1 MVFFGHEAG
10 RSFLPLRKPGGQILQ
25 VQGALQART
34 SLCVCDVH
42 SNLNQDLGDKNFPQ
56 NQPAKTS
63 CLSLTVLL
71 NFLTVLLDIGNIVHQ
86 QT

>member
-1 MVFFGHEAG
+1 MKLDAASCPFANLVAKYF
-10 RSFLPLRKPGGQILQ
+10 RSKAPCKQEHH
-25 VQGALQART
+25 
-34 SLCVCDVH
+34 CVCDVH
-42 SNLNQDLGDKNFPQ
+42 SNLNQDLGDQNFPQ